1 MASHILGN
9 GSAAHLVTFLV
20 IGVNLLES
28 IKLVAKDF
36 LGSRKELRAVANSI
50 ERSDLET
57 FALLTDV
64 HQTRM
69 TAARNGQQ
77 RVASDVVVVH
87 PEVTPHLDVV
97 GIALVNANHSIVRDA
112 HLPRAVLLALVV
124 GKVTLNGLEIS
135 VHLLFW

>member
-1 MASHILGN
+1 MAFHILGN

-28 IKLVAKDF
+28 IKLVAKDL

-77 RVASDVVVVH
+77 RVA
-87 PEVTPHLDVV
+87 
-97 GIALVNANHSIVRDA
+97 
-112 HLPRAVLLALVV
+112 
-124 GKVTLNGLEIS
+124 
-135 VHLLFW
+135 